1 MLYIEPHL
9 KAPFLD
15 HLQRNERI
23 TWAGQAQQGIVFQ
36 AKDWFLI
43 PFSLI
48 WCSISFTW
56 IIFAAQSSPFFA
68 LFGIP
73 FVIIGLI
80 LLIGRFFIDS
90 RTRSRTYYAIT
101 NERILIKVEGSKDSL
116 TTVTISED
124 TAVRLHLKNGSPN
137 DVGTIYFSD
146 LLAFL
151 KDSNQPQLKSFSKS
165 TYSFFRIPNASK
177 VHRLILDHQKDLR
190 KQHEEK

>member
-23 TWAGQAQQGIVFQ
+23 TWAGQPQQGIVFQ
-36 AKDWFLI
+36 SKDWFLI

-80 LLIGRFFIDS
+80 LLVGRFFIDS

-116 TTVTISED
+116 TTVTISAD

-177 VHRLILDHQKDLR
+177 VHRLILEHQKDLR
-190 KQHEEK
+190 KLHEEK